1 MENIIDKFKSA
12 IEQNNFFKQIETPD
26 TYNSLGTT
34 WEISKEIGSGF
45 YWMYAQKN
53 LFDIKIHDFFFYE
66 DSFMEFNMP
75 ECLSITEYFSI
86 SGEELKPYRRLNAG
100 CIKTFVGGYEPYRV
114 LIHKNIPVRSI
125 GIEIMPDFYEKFLK
139 EQYPNQYTHPLEAFQ
154 AIDQIYEFPQ
164 MQKLFFEL
172 KNYKENNGLSSHL
185 YYESK
190 VYECIS
196 FVLNY
201 SNELKTK
208 KIKCLSTDDVSSP
221 NDVVEY
227 INDHYA
233 FDIPLKR
240 LANIALMG
248 TTKLKTSFKQY
259 KGCTITEYI
268 QARRMAQ
275 AEYLIIETD
284 LNINQIAKTVG
295 YSTSSRFATLFK
307 ETTGLLPNAYRKIAK
322 KVK

>member
-1 MENIIDKFKSA
+1 MQNILDEFKNE
-12 IEQNNFFKQIETPD
+12 IEKNDFFKQIKTPNE
-26 TYNSLGTT
+26 YNSIGTT
-34 WEISKEIGSGF
+34 WEISEEIGTGF
-45 YWMYAQKN
+45 YWVYAQKD
-53 LFDIKIHDFFFYE
+53 LFDIKIHDFFLHE
-66 DSFMEFNMP
+66 DSFLEFNIP

-86 SGEELKPYRRLNAG
+86 SGEELNPYRRLNAG
-100 CIKTFVGGYEPYRV
+100 CIKTFIGGYKPYRV
-114 LIHKNIPVRSI
+114 LIHKNIPIQSI
-125 GIEIMPDFYEKFLK
+125 GIEIMPAFYEKYLK
-139 EQYPNQYTHPLEAFQ
+139 EQYSNKYIHPLKAFQ
-154 AIDQIYEFPQ
+154 IIDQIYEFPQ
-164 MQKLFFEL
+164 IQKLFFEL
-172 KNYKENNGLSSHL
+172 KNYKKNNGLASHL

-190 VYECIS
+190 VNECVS
-196 FVLNY
+196 LVLDY
-201 SNELKTK
+201 ANELKTEK
-208 KIKCLSTDDVSSP
+208 LNPLAADDISLL
-221 NDVVEY
+221 NDVVDY

-248 TTKLKTSFKQY
+248 TTKLKKSFKQY

-275 AEYLIIETD
+275 AEHLIIETD

-322 KVK
+322 K

>member
-1 MENIIDKFKSA
+1 MQNILDEFKNE
-12 IEQNNFFKQIETPD
+12 IEKNDFFKQIKTPNE
-26 TYNSLGTT
+26 YNSIGTT
-34 WEISKEIGSGF
+34 WEISEEIGTGF
-45 YWMYAQKN
+45 YWVYAQKD
-53 LFDIKIHDFFFYE
+53 LFDIKIHDFFLHE
-66 DSFMEFNMP
+66 DSFLEFNIP

-86 SGEELKPYRRLNAG
+86 SGEELNPYRRLNAG
-100 CIKTFVGGYEPYRV
+100 CIKTFIGGYKPYRV
-114 LIHKNIPVRSI
+114 LIHKNIPIQSI
-125 GIEIMPDFYEKFLK
+125 GIEIMPAFYEKYLK
-139 EQYPNQYTHPLEAFQ
+139 EQYSNKYIHPLKAFQ
-154 AIDQIYEFPQ
+154 IIDQIYEFPQ
-164 MQKLFFEL
+164 IQKLFFEL
-172 KNYKENNGLSSHL
+172 KNYKENNGLASHL

-190 VYECIS
+190 VNECVS
-196 FVLNY
+196 LVLDY
-201 SNELKTK
+201 ANELKTEK
-208 KIKCLSTDDVSSP
+208 LNPLAADDISLL
-221 NDVVEY
+221 NDVVDY

-248 TTKLKTSFKQY
+248 TTKLKKSFKQY

-275 AEYLIIETD
+275 AEHLIIETD

-322 KVK
+322 K